1 MRTITVALLALTL
14 AASALPSRRH
24 HAKQTRGLAGNF
36 DFYVLV
42 LSWSPEF
49 CYSHPSTRECSQH
62 KGFLVHGLW
71 PQNSD
76 GTYPQNCQTNQPA
89 PTSPESMSDIMP
101 GEIVRHEWLM
111 HGTCS
116 GLSGDSY
123 FALIRKLYSSIR
135 IPDSFKQPASSATLS
150 TSGMKRQ
157 FEQANSQLRD
167 DEIVVQLRRNYL
179 NSVQFCE
186 SKSPS
191 PTPVTCSGLH
201 DTRQGTFVV
210 QPVR

>member
-1 MRTITVALLALTL
+1 MRTMMVAVLALAL
-14 AASALPSRRH
+14 APTALPFRRH
-24 HAKQTRGLAGNF
+24 HAKQSSGVAGNF
-36 DFYVLV
+36 DFYLLV

-49 CYSHPSTRECSQH
+49 CYSHANAAECSQH

-71 PQNSD
+71 PQNND

-89 PTSPESMSDIMP
+89 PTSPESMSDLMP
-101 GEIVRHEWLM
+101 SEIVRHEWLT

-116 GLSGDSY
+116 GLSGDNY
-123 FALIRKLYSSIR
+123 FALIRKLYNSIR
-135 IPDSFKQPASSATLS
+135 IPDGLKQPSKSATLS
-150 TSGMKRQ
+150 TSAMKRD

-167 DEIVVQLRRNYL
+167 DAIVVQLRGNYL

-186 SKSPS
+186 SKSSS
-191 PTPVTCSGLH
+191 PTPVACSGLH

-210 QPVR
+210 PPVR